1 MRAVELAKVAAS
13 AEALR
18 LRRIARRQGLRAAF
32 GAVAG
37 VFSVAVLVVLH
48 VVAWHLLAG
57 HVSPVVASLI
67 LLAVDAVV
75 MAIFGV
81 LAMRDVPD
89 AIEQEALAIRQQAVM
104 DMKASLTMMGMI
116 SGVAGVALRSTAQH
130 GVRRGATSALTSLVG
145 RLLGR

>member
-37 VFSVAVLVVLH
+37 VFAVAVLVVLH
-48 VVAWHLLAG
+48 VVGWHLLAG
-57 HVSPVVASLI
+57 HVTSVQASLI
-67 LLAVDAVV
+67 LLGVDVV
-75 MAIFGV
+75 IMAIFGV
-81 LAMRDVPD
+81 LASRNVPD
-89 AIEQEALAIRQQAVM
+89 LIEQEALAIRQQAVI

-116 SGVAGVALRSTAQH
+116 AGVAGVALRSTAQQ
-130 GVRRGATSALTSLVG
+130 GVRHGATSALTSLAG